1 MIRYPDYQYGF
12 IDLCLDNPDEAKR
25 ILIKYYDG
33 YKIPEEAY
41 NDWVVVIDTIKNK
54 KKYKSVIGLIYND
67 LAKIDINDNGRMGSK
82 IFASQGSGLAIL
94 AKQYNSK
101 KMFKSD
107 LRNDIK
113 NQMMFQRDLKK
124 QYELLHK

>member
-12 IDLCLDNPDEAKR
+12 IDLCLDNPDEAKKV
-25 ILIKYYDG
+25 LINTYDN
-33 YKIPEEAY
+33 YKLPEEVY
-41 NDWVVVIDTIKNK
+41 NDWIIVINTIKNK
-54 KKYKSVIGLIYND
+54 KKYKSVIILLYDD

-82 IFASQGSGLAIL
+82 IFASQGSSLATL
-94 AKQYNSK
+94 ARQYNSK

-124 QYELLHK
+124 QYELLH